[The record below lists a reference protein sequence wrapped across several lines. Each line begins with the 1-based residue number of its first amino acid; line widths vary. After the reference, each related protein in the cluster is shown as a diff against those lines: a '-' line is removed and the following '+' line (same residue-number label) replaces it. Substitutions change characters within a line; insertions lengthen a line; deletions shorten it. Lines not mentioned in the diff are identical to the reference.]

1 MFTGIVEATGLVRS
15 FKEQAD
21 AWRLVVEARAIL
33 DSVKL
38 GDSIAVNGC
47 CLTVVKIEAD
57 ALSFDLLAESI
68 EKTSIRSVDKGSLVN
83 LERALLPTSRMG
95 GHFVSGHVDGLGSIT
110 QIERKGKDTIMTL
123 TPEDPVLLKY
133 VIPKGSITLDGI
145 SLTVYEVT
153 ESAFSIWLIPHTLAV
168 TNLHKKQVDDLINI
182 EYDLVAKYLEK
193 LQVSISSKD

>member
-15 FKEQAD
+15 FQEQAD
-21 AWRLVVEARAIL
+21 AWRLVIEAEAII
-33 DSVKL
+33 DSMQL

-47 CLTVVKIEAD
+47 CLTVVNIEAD

-110 QIERKGKDTIMTL
+110 QIEQKGKDTIMTL
-123 TPEDPVLLKY
+123 APEDALLLKY

-153 ESAFSIWLIPHTLAV
+153 ESTFSVWLIPHTLAV
-168 TNLHKKQVDDLINI
+168 TNLHNKQVSDLINI

-193 LQVSISSKD
+193 LQKAPSHLD

>member
-57 ALSFDLLAESI
+57 ALSFDLWVESI
-68 EKTSIRSVDKGSLVN
+68 EKTYVRSVDNGSLVN

-168 TNLHKKQVDDLINI
+168 TNLHKKQVGDLINI